1 MLLVI
6 NRWVC
11 KCINYNYNIETGLWI
26 FTIKA
31 SQVDNNQQI
40 KIIKRLVRK
49 QFCHNNVFERI
60 VNLVKNL
67 ETLVKITMSL
77 MMMNATLQYDN
88 ESTLRKKDICEHVI
102 FYT

>member
-1 MLLVI
+1 M
-6 NRWVC
+6 
-11 KCINYNYNIETGLWI
+11 
-26 FTIKA
+26 
-31 SQVDNNQQI
+31 
-40 KIIKRLVRK
+40 
-49 QFCHNNVFERI
+49 
-60 VNLVKNL
+60 NLVKNL

>member
-1 MLLVI
+1 M
-6 NRWVC
+6 
-11 KCINYNYNIETGLWI
+11 
-26 FTIKA
+26 TIKA
-31 SQVDNNQQI
+31 SHVDKNHQI
-40 KIIKRLVRK
+40 NIIKRLVRK
-49 QFCHNNVFERI
+49 QFCHNSVFERN

-88 ESTLRKKDICEHVI
+88 ESTLQKEDICEHVI